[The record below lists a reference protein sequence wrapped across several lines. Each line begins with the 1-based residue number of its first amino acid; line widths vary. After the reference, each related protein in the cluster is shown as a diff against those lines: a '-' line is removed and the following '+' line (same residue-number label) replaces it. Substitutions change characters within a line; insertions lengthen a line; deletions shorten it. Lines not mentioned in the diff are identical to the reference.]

1 MKTSQR
7 AIEDFYSQLWQY
19 YQDHGRQLPWRPPHL
34 ALSTEGTLDPYAIM
48 VSEIMLQQTGVAR
61 VAAKYREFLE
71 IFPTFQALATAKLS
85 EVLIVW
91 SGLGYNRR
99 AKFLHHA
106 AQMVVDQYQGRIP
119 RTQKDL
125 VNLPGIGPNTAGAI
139 LAYAFNE
146 PCVFIETN
154 IRTVYIHH
162 FFEEHPEVTDAQI
175 TELLKQTLA
184 IETQLPEPNYREFY
198 WALMDY
204 GSYLKKEV
212 GSLLHQSKAYSK
224 QSVFEGSRRQIRGKI
239 LKLLALQH
247 LTAVQLAV
255 SITDDCLEAV
265 LVDLLQEN
273 LIEKAKGYYSLPQS

>member
-1 MKTSQR
+1 MKTTER

-19 YQDHGRQLPWRPPHL
+19 YQEHGRQLPWRPPRL
-34 ALSTEGTLDPYAIM
+34 AFLIDGTLDPYPIM

-61 VAAKYREFLE
+61 VTAKYQEFLE
-71 IFPTFQALATAKLS
+71 VFPTFQALAAAKLS

-99 AKFLHHA
+99 AKFLHQA
-106 AQMVVDQYQGRIP
+106 AQKVVDHYQGRIP
-119 RTQKDL
+119 RTPKDL
-125 VNLPGIGPNTAGAI
+125 VSLPGIGPNTAGAI
-139 LAYAFNE
+139 LAYTFNE
-146 PCVFIETN
+146 PCIFIETN

-162 FFEEHPEVTDAQI
+162 FYAEHPEVTDAQI
-175 TELLKQTLA
+175 AELLKQTLA
-184 IETQLPEPNYREFY
+184 IEARQPEPNYRELY

-212 GSLLHQSKAYSK
+212 GSLLHQSKAYTK

-247 LTAVQLAV
+247 LTAAQLAD
-255 SITDDCLEAV
+255 SIIDDRLEAV